1 MIDARLER
9 LEENAQRESEGRMSM
24 RYLAGNYALSAEAA
38 FPVQPDIYVRLRE
51 TARGGTASKP

>member
-9 LEENAQRESEGRMSM
+9 LQENAQRESEGSM

-38 FPVQPDIYVRLRE
+38 FPVQPDIYVRLGE
-51 TARGGTASKP
+51 TARGGTASKL